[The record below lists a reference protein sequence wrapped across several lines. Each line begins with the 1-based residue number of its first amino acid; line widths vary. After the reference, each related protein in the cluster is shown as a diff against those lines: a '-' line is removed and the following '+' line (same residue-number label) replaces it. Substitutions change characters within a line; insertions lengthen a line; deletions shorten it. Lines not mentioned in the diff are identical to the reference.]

1 MRCAA
6 GHDVTDP
13 LAWRCPDCGAPHD
26 FTDLPPFDPG
36 SIDTGTWSMWR
47 YAAMLPVKPVVT
59 LGEGATPLVPVHLP
73 GGSFLA
79 KLEHLNPTASYKD
92 RGTSAAVSHL
102 VTHGADH
109 LVEDSSGNA
118 GASIAAYAAAA
129 GVTARVYVPATASAA
144 KLRQIAAAGADVV
157 PVPGPRSAAYTAARG
172 DTRGVYASHVW
183 HPAFLLGHRTC
194 AWEIWEQHG
203 RRLPAVVACPVGQG
217 NLFLGLAH
225 GFRALVGAGLA
236 GRMPRMVAVQAAAC
250 APVAAAWRSGAAD
263 PSTVDERPTVAE
275 GIRTASPVR
284 GRDLLRVVRSTGG
297 AVLTV
302 SDAAIGAAQ
311 RDLAAAGLL
320 VEPTGAVAVAALGEL
335 RRRFDAE
342 IAEIL
347 VPLTGSGLKTG

>member
-6 GHDVTDP
+6 GHDIEDP
-13 LAWRCPDCGAPHD
+13 LAWRCPQCGAPWN
-26 FTDLPPFDPG
+26 FADLPPFDPD
-36 SIDTGTWSMWR
+36 SIETGVWSMWR

-73 GGSFLA
+73 DGSFTA

-92 RGTSAAVSHL
+92 RGTSAAVSHF
-102 VTHGADH
+102 VTHGAEH

-129 GVTARVYVPATASAA
+129 GVTARVYVPETASAA
-144 KLRQIAAAGADVV
+144 KIRQIAIAGADVV
-157 PVPGPRSAAYTAARG
+157 PVPGPRSAAYAAARA

-225 GFRALVGAGLA
+225 GFRAIVDAGLA
-236 GRMPRMVAVQAAAC
+236 DRVPRMVAVQAAAC
-250 APVAAAWRSGAAD
+250 APVAAAWRSGAAE
-263 PSTVDERPTVAE
+263 PSPAGEGRTVAE
-275 GIRTASPVR
+275 GIRTAAPVR
-284 GRDLLRVVRSTGG
+284 GRDLLRVARRTGG
-297 AVLTV
+297 AVLAV
-302 SDAAIGAAQ
+302 SEAQIWAAQ

-320 VEPTGAVAVAALGEL
+320 VEPTGAVAVAALGEI
-335 RRRFDAE
+335 RQRYNAE
-342 IAEIL
+342 IV
-347 VPLTGSGLKTG
+347 VPLTGSGLKTI

>member
-1 MRCAA
+1 MRCGE

-13 LAWRCPDCGAPHD
+13 LAWCCADCGGPWE

-47 YAAMLPVKPVVT
+47 YAAMLPVKPVVS

-73 GGSFLA
+73 DGSVLA
-79 KLEHLNPTASYKD
+79 KLEQLNPTASYKD
-92 RGTSAAVSHL
+92 RGTSAAVSHF

-129 GVTARVYVPATASAA
+129 GVSARVYVPATASAA
-144 KLRQIAAAGADVV
+144 KVRQIGAAGADVV
-157 PVPGPRSAAYTAARG
+157 PVPGPRSAAYTAARA
-172 DTRGVYASHVW
+172 DRRGTYASHVW

-225 GFRALVGAGLA
+225 GFRALVDAGLA
-236 GRMPRMVAVQAAAC
+236 DRVPRMVAVQAAAC
-250 APVAAAWRSGAAD
+250 APVAAAWRSGAAV
-263 PSTVDERPTVAE
+263 PSTVDEGRTVAE
-275 GIRTASPVR
+275 GIRTAAPVR
-284 GRDLLRVVRSTGG
+284 GRELLRVARRTGG
-297 AVLTV
+297 AVFTV
-302 SDAAIGAAQ
+302 TEAAIRAAT
-311 RDLAAAGLL
+311 RDLAGAGLL
-320 VEPTGAVAVAALGEL
+320 VEPTGAVAVAALGQI
-335 RRRFDAE
+335 RQRFTG
-342 IAEIL
+342 EIL
-347 VPLTGSGLKTG
+347 VPLTGSGLKTA

>member
-6 GHDVTDP
+6 GHDVADP
-13 LAWRCPDCGAPHD
+13 LAWCCPECGGPGE
-26 FTDLPPFDPG
+26 FTDLPPFDPD

-47 YAAMLPVKPVVT
+47 YAAMLPVKPVVS

-73 GGSFLA
+73 DGSFTA

-92 RGTSAAVSHL
+92 RGTSVAVSHF

-129 GVTARVYVPATASAA
+129 GVTARVYVPETASAA
-144 KLRQIAAAGADVV
+144 KRTQIAAAGAEVV
-157 PVPGPRSAAYTAARG
+157 PVAGPRSAAYRAARR
-172 DTRGVYASHVW
+172 DASGVYASHVW

-194 AWEIWEQHG
+194 AWEIWEQQG

-225 GFRALVGAGLA
+225 GFRSIVDAGLA
-236 GRMPRMVAVQAAAC
+236 DRVPRMIAVQAAAC
-250 APVAAAWRSGAAD
+250 APVAAAWRSGFD
-263 PSTVDERPTVAE
+263 EPSTVAEGQTIAE

-284 GRDLLRVVRSTGG
+284 GRELLSVVHATGG
-297 AVLTV
+297 AVFTV
-302 SDAAIGAAQ
+302 TETAIRVA
-311 RDLAAAGLL
+311 RRELASAGLL
-320 VEPTGAVAVAALGEL
+320 VEPTAAVAVAALG
-335 RRRFDAE
+335 RIRQRFGS
-342 IAEIL
+342 EIL
-347 VPLTGSGLKTG
+347 VPLTGSGLKTA

>member
-1 MRCAA
+1 MRCVD
-6 GHDVTDP
+6 GHDVVDP
-13 LAWRCPDCGAPHD
+13 LAWCCPHCGGPWE
-26 FTDLPPFDPG
+26 FTDLPPFDPD

-47 YAAMLPVKPVVT
+47 YAAMLPVKPVVS

-73 GGSFLA
+73 DGSFLA
-79 KLEHLNPTASYKD
+79 KLEHLNPSASYKD
-92 RGTSAAVSHL
+92 RGTSVAVSHF

-118 GASIAAYAAAA
+118 GASLAAYAAAA
-129 GVTARVYVPATASAA
+129 GVSASVYVPSSASSA
-144 KLRQIAAAGADVV
+144 KIKQIAVAGAEVV
-157 PVPGPRSAAYTAARG
+157 RVPGPRSAAYASARR

-225 GFRALVGAGLA
+225 GFRSIVAAGLA
-236 GRMPRMVAVQAAAC
+236 LRMPRMVAVQAAAC
-250 APVAAAWRSGAAD
+250 APVAAAWRSRSVV
-263 PSTVDERPTVAE
+263 PLLVDEESTVAE

-284 GRDLLRVVRSTGG
+284 GRELLSVVRRTGG
-297 AVLTV
+297 AVFAV
-302 SDAAIGAAQ
+302 SEAAILAAQ

-320 VEPTGAVAVAALGEL
+320 IEPTGAVAVAALGEI
-335 RRRFDAE
+335 RQRFN
-342 IAEIL
+342 AEIL
-347 VPLTGSGLKTG
+347 VPLTGSGLKTA